1 MVGVEQI
8 DDVDWVAVRIA
19 YEAREETEAEIR
31 QRFGITENRLRRRRE
46 KELWIKR
53 SARRVERGT
62 LVMAMMRLLARQI
75 VLLEKQMTGPI
86 DKEAALLGTMAKTLE
101 KLMELEKADAAQR
114 PSQKDL
120 TDLRNKVAKR
130 IEQLS
135 RRNDVG

>member
-19 YEAREETEAEIR
+19 YEAREETEVAIR
-31 QRFGITENRLRRRRE
+31 KRFGITENRLRRRRE

-75 VLLEKQMTGPI
+75 VILEKQMNGPI

-114 PSQKDL
+114 PAQKDL

-135 RRNDVG
+135 RRNNVG